1 MSFEGQE
8 HNLRHTSILNCLEIG
23 GKDKPTVVRKV
34 GLLLARPKFK
44 ILNVWL
50 QKLQVLYV
58 KSHTRKQLNRKK
70 QKNSPN
76 KIYTKIK
83 LVSK

>member
-8 HNLRHTSILNCLEIG
+8 HNFRHTSIDKCLEIG
-23 GKDKPTVVRKV
+23 GNDKPTVVSRVIV
-34 GLLLARPKFK
+34 GKTK
-44 ILNVWL
+44 ILKVWL

-70 QKNSPN
+70 
-76 KIYTKIK
+76 
-83 LVSK
+83 